1 MGKTKG
7 NEEIGVEKHV
17 QVLILGAGCAG
28 LTAGI
33 YAARAGAQVLILEH
47 GLPGGQAALTAA
59 IDNYP
64 GLPDIDGVSLMQKM
78 EQQAVSCGAEL
89 LCTGVLSVDPAT
101 KTVETEQGRITADAL
116 ILATGAVPK
125 ELGIP
130 GEDKFRGR
138 GVSYCATCDG
148 FFYRGK
154 EIYVVGGGNSAAEE
168 ALHLAQLGK
177 RVYLLVRKN
186 TLRCDSAIRERL
198 LCQPK
203 IEVCYHREL
212 VQLQGEAEMESLL
225 IRNPETG
232 ELTRVPAEG
241 CGVFIF
247 IGYRPASELFAGK
260 LEMDENGY
268 LITDER
274 LQTSVPGVFAAGDV
288 RKKELRQIVTAV
300 SDGAIAGSQA
310 CKFLSDML

>member
-47 GLPGGQAALTAA
+47 GLPGGQAALTAD

-64 GLPDIDGVSLMQKM
+64 GLPHIDGVSLMQKM

-89 LCTGVLSVDPAT
+89 LCTGVLSVDPAQ
-101 KTVETEQGRITADAL
+101 KSVETEQGRFTANAL

-186 TLRCDSAIRERL
+186 TLRWDSAIRERL

-225 IRNPETG
+225 IRNSETG
-232 ELTRVPAEG
+232 ELTRVPAAG

-300 SDGAIAGSQA
+300 SDGAIAGTQA